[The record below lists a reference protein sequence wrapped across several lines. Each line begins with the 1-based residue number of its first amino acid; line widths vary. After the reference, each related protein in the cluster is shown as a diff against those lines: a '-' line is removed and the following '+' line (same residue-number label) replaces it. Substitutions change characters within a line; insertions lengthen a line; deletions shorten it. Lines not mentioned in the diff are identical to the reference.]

1 MNKTKTSA
9 VSTGMKSTLFSISDE
24 DSDELKIT
32 PLGSGQEVGR
42 SCHYLEFKGK
52 KILLD
57 FGIHP
62 ALTGMSA
69 LPFVDHIDPEQ
80 IDLVLVSHF
89 HLDHAGG
96 LPWFLMRTRFRGK
109 CFMTHPT
116 KAIYRWLLS
125 DYIKVSNLATE
136 QMLYSESDLD
146 GSLNKISVINFHEE
160 REVNGIK
167 FWCYHAGHVLGAAM
181 FMIQIAGIK
190 ILYTGDFS
198 RQEDRHLMMAEIP
211 HIRPDILI
219 IESTYGVSVH
229 EPRESR
235 ESRFTNTIQTIV
247 TRGGRCLIPV
257 FALGRAQEL
266 LLILDEYWEQ
276 HPELHEVP
284 IYYAS
289 ALAKKCMSVYQTYT
303 NAMNEKIQ
311 RQIAIS
317 NPFQFKH
324 ISNLKGMD
332 QFEDIG
338 PCVIMA
344 SPGMMQSGLSRE
356 LFEMWCP
363 DPKNGVIIAGYCVEG
378 TLAKDILKE
387 PDEIQTMS
395 GQRLPMKCSVE
406 YISFSAHTDF
416 EQTSHFVRT
425 IHPPNVVLVHGEMTE
440 MGRLKSALEREYEGL
455 TENPVKIFNPKNLET
470 ITFYFRG
477 EKMAKVTGNL
487 AVSLPKNND
496 IVSGILVK
504 KNFNCHVISP
514 QELNKY
520 SELAVSTLSQRLSV
534 NYNGSWQLLHYLMGT
549 MFGNVDIL
557 TTEDPNQKVLRVFDS
572 VNVVHEPPVIVLEW
586 IASPTTD
593 MYATAVMKMVLKA
606 QDLKD
611 DEHIISPSEGFDKMH
626 FKECLIELLQEM
638 FGEECVPKIF
648 KGEKLYVV
656 VNEQR
661 ANIDISKMTVS
672 CDDEKLQRIV
682 QVAVTKLFESLAP
695 VTYDMK

>member
-1 MNKTKTSA
+1 MNRSKSSA
-9 VSTGMKSTLFSISDE
+9 VSSGMKSIHFSITDE

-96 LPWFLMRTRFRGK
+96 LP
-109 CFMTHPT
+109 C
-116 KAIYRWLLS
+116 
-125 DYIKVSNLATE
+125 NLTTE
-136 QMLYSESDLD
+136 QMLYSESDLEN
-146 GSLNKISVINFHEE
+146 SMNKISVINFHEE
-160 REVNGIK
+160 REFNGIK

-211 HIRPDILI
+211 DIRPDILI

-235 ESRFTNTIQTIV
+235 EFRFTNSIQTIV

-324 ISNLKGMD
+324 ISNLKGT
-332 QFEDIG
+332 
-338 PCVIMA
+338 P
-344 SPGMMQSGLSRE
+344 
-356 LFEMWCP
+356 
-363 DPKNGVIIAGYCVEG
+363 
-378 TLAKDILKE
+378 AKDILKE
-387 PDEIQTMS
+387 PDEIQTMA

-470 ITFYFRG
+470 ITFHFRG

-520 SELAVSTLSQRLSV
+520 SELAVTTLSQRLSV
-534 NYNGSWQLLHYLMGT
+534 NYTGSWQLLQYLMNT

-557 TTEDPNQKVLRVFDS
+557 TTDDPNQKVLRVFDS

-606 QDLKD
+606 QDLKN
-611 DEHIISPSEGFDKMH
+611 DEHIINHNESFDKMH

-648 KGEKLYVV
+648 KGENLYVV
-656 VNEQR
+656 VNEHQ
-661 ANIDISKMTVS
+661 ANIDISEMVRVNIDYSK
-672 CDDEKLQRIV
+672 
-682 QVAVTKLFESLAP
+682 
-695 VTYDMK
+695 